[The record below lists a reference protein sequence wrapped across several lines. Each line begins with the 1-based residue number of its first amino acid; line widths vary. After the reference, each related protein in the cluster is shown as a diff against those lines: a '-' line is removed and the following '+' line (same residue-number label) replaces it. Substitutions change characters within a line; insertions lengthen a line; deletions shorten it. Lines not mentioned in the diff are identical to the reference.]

1 MSFRAPPVIPSV
13 VEGSKKYIIEAI
25 ELAIKAVLNGSYDN
39 DYAAELARME
49 YSGENRIKKA
59 VNIITRLSKNNTL
72 MPFLQENQSKVMTAM
87 KYPDDNGL
95 ICISMVNTAYPFCYD
110 ITTVLGRYFHAQKEV
125 ATTLLT
131 SKLSA
136 IYGTNRSL
144 PNGLYCILPM
154 LIEAGFITRPHA
166 GVYQINHLEPQTYI
180 ATSIYQKS
188 FLANNP
194 TLNEDYNFSN
204 HFYIDYL

>member
-1 MSFRAPPVIPSV
+1 MEATIGINQRIP
-13 VEGSKKYIIEAI
+13 IEAI

-59 VNIITRLSKNNTL
+59 VNIINRLTKNNTL
-72 MPFLQENQSKVMTAM
+72 MPFLQENMSKVMTAL
-87 KYPDDNGL
+87 KYPDDKGL

-110 ITTVLGRYFHAQKEV
+110 VTTVLGRYFHAQKEIG
-125 ATTLLT
+125 TPLIT

-136 IYGTNRSL
+136 KYGTNRSL

-154 LIEAGFITRPHA
+154 LIEAGFITRPRA
-166 GVYQINHLEPQTYI
+166 GVYQINHLVPQTDI
-180 ATSIYQKS
+180 ARAVYQKS

-194 TLNEDYNFSN
+194 TLSEDYHFSN
-204 HFYIDYL
+204 HFYFEFVG

>member
-1 MSFRAPPVIPSV
+1 MEATIGINQRIP
-13 VEGSKKYIIEAI
+13 IEAI

-59 VNIITRLSKNNTL
+59 VNIINRLTKNNTL
-72 MPFLQENQSKVMTAM
+72 MPYLLENKSKILTAL
-87 KYPDDNGL
+87 KSPDDKGM
-95 ICISMVNTAYPFCYD
+95 ICIAMVNAAYPFCYD
-110 ITTVLGRYFHAQKEV
+110 VTTVLGRYFHAQKEIG
-125 ATTLLT
+125 TPLIT

-136 IYGTNRSL
+136 KYGTNRSL

-154 LIEAGFITRPHA
+154 LIEAGFITRPRA
-166 GVYQINHLEPQTYI
+166 GVYQINHLVPQTDI
-180 ATSIYQKS
+180 ARAVYQKS

-194 TLNEDYNFSN
+194 TLSEDYHFSN
-204 HFYIDYL
+204 HFYFEFVG